1 MKRLSKTK
9 LFTGILLCLSAF
21 QLLSFSAFSQV
32 PTFGSAAVL
41 SNSVTSGIVNSNV
54 QWVQMRPS
62 AITVTFTNG
71 GNSATLN
78 LYNLVSFD
86 AVNFFT
92 NGFVSITPPA
102 SNNGFALSSTNTWT
116 ISTNFYAY
124 GTNMPVFVK
133 QVADLTPHA
142 TTNVASGS
150 GTYGP

>member
-1 MKRLSKTK
+1 MKK
-9 LFTGILLCLSAF
+9 I
-21 QLLSFSAFSQV
+21 FSAILVVSFLVMLAIPAKAQV
-32 PTFGSAAVL
+32 PTFGSAGVL
-41 SNSVTSGIVNSNV
+41 SNAVTSAVVSSNV
-54 QWVQMRPS
+54 QYIQMRPS
-62 AITVTFTNG
+62 ALTVTFTNG

-92 NGFVSITPPA
+92 NGFVTITPPA
-102 SNNGFALSSTNTWT
+102 SNNGFVLSSTNTWT
-116 ISTNFYAY
+116 ISTNYYAY